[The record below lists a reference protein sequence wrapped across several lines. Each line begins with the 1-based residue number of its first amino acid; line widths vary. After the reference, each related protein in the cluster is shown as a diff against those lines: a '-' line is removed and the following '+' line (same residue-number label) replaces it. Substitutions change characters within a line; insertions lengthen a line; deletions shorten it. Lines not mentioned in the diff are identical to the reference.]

1 MREAHNS
8 KLKIQNS
15 KLPLAS
21 VSKWVKVKM
30 CQNDFSFSSLKKVR
44 IFSLFT
50 FRFSLPKAPAFF
62 YLFTFKMQP
71 GCSKHVVTLQA
82 IKKKRNDKRKK
93 NKAKKHD
100 RKIA

>member
-44 IFSLFT
+44 IFHISLT
-50 FRFSLPKAPAFF
+50 ELSLLKYGN
-62 YLFTFKMQP
+62 YLK
-71 GCSKHVVTLQA
+71 QA
-82 IKKKRNDKRKK
+82 SPRSR
-93 NKAKKHD
+93 
-100 RKIA
+100 

>member
-30 CQNDFSFSSLKKVR
+30 GQNVFLVFLFKEGQDFSHF
-44 IFSLFT
+44 
-50 FRFSLPKAPAFF
+50 P
-62 YLFTFKMQP
+62 Y
-71 GCSKHVVTLQA
+71 
-82 IKKKRNDKRKK
+82 
-93 NKAKKHD
+93 
-100 RKIA
+100 

>member
-30 CQNDFSFSSLKKVR
+30 GQNEFLVFLFKEGQD
-44 IFSLFT
+44 FSLFT

>member
-30 CQNDFSFSSLKKVR
+30 GQNEFLVFLFKEGYR
-44 IFSLFT
+44 IFHFSLFV
-50 FRFSLPKAPAFF
+50 FHFSLFPSQGASLFLPF
-62 YLFTFKMQP
+62 YLFTFLP
-71 GCSKHVVTLQA
+71 FYL
-82 IKKKRNDKRKK
+82 
-93 NKAKKHD
+93 
-100 RKIA
+100 

>member
-30 CQNDFSFSSLKKVR
+30 GQNDFSFSSLKKVR

-62 YLFTFKMQP
+62 YLFTFLPFYLFTFKMQP

-82 IKKKRNDKRKK
+82 IKKETIKGKK
-93 NKAKKHD
+93 
-100 RKIA
+100 

>member
-30 CQNDFSFSSLKKVR
+30 GQNEFLVFLFKEGQNFFHSSLFVFPFPR
-44 IFSLFT
+44 HQPFFT
-50 FRFSLPKAPAFF
+50 FLPF
-62 YLFTFKMQP
+62 YL
-71 GCSKHVVTLQA
+71 
-82 IKKKRNDKRKK
+82 
-93 NKAKKHD
+93 
-100 RKIA
+100 

>member
-30 CQNDFSFSSLKKVR
+30 GQNEFLVFLFKEGQNFFTLHFSFFPSQGA
-44 IFSLFT
+44 SLF
-50 FRFSLPKAPAFF
+50 
-62 YLFTFKMQP
+62 FTFLPLKCNPVAANM
-71 GCSKHVVTLQA
+71 S
-82 IKKKRNDKRKK
+82 
-93 NKAKKHD
+93 
-100 RKIA
+100 